1 MDELN
6 KAIMHYN
13 REGHFT
19 KELLLGV
26 ESETPGALTSDIL
39 LSTLDNRAIVDEKL
53 YKSML
58 NIQLDKIK
66 ASLKDL
72 DDTK

>member
-1 MDELN
+1 MDNLN

-19 KELLLGV
+19 KELLLGI
-26 ESETPGALTSDIL
+26 ESETPGALSGDIL
-39 LSTLDNRAIVDEKL
+39 LSTLDNRAIVDDKL

-58 NIQLDKIK
+58 NLQLDKIK
-66 ASLKDL
+66 DSLKDS
-72 DDTK
+72 DDTE